1 MEVANNNNSDNK
13 ESTTVENG
21 HNRKGLFVKLGAGA
35 VAVLTLAGLWGK
47 YQGEQVENIATDAG
61 WSDSSLNRS
70 GIPLINERVSALTGV
85 PSEEGIDPKKAKLGC
100 EFYFGKGPV
109 DDELGNIPADL
120 PVVRVVNYQTGETT
134 WDEDGISPSSIVYK
148 YPECFG
154 TGVKTSSDSMRREL
168 AGLAVASGFTNLTVV
183 NEADGRERLV
193 VDSNGN
199 CKSFYGFVS
208 QPVTQEPLTYV
219 KIEGN
224 NFDEIAVVEANPATV
239 AETLEK
245 KC

>member
-1 MEVANNNNSDNK
+1 MEVANNNNCDNK

-21 HNRKGLFVKLGAGA
+21 HNRKGLFVKLGVGA
-35 VAVLTLAGLWGK
+35 VAVLISAGLWGK

-61 WSDSSLNRS
+61 WSESSLNRS

-85 PSEEGIDPKKAKLGC
+85 PSKEGIDPKKAKLGC
-100 EFYFGKGPV
+100 EFYFGKGQLN
-109 DDELGNIPADL
+109 DELFDIPADL

-134 WDEDGISPSSIVYK
+134 WHEDGISPSSIVFK

-154 TGVKTSSDSMRREL
+154 TGLKTSSDTMRREL
-168 AGLAVASGFTNLTVV
+168 AGLAVASGFTHLTVV
-183 NEADGRERLV
+183 NEKDGRERLV

-199 CKSFYGFVS
+199 CRAFYGFVS

-219 KIEGN
+219 KIENGN
-224 NFDEIAVVEANPATV
+224 LGEIAVVEANPKTV
-239 AETLEK
+239 DETLEN